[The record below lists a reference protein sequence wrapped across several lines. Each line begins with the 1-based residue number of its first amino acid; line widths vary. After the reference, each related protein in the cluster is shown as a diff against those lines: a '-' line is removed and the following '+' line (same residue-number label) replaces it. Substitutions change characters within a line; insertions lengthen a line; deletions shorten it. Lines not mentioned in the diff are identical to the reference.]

1 MNFETKQTCE
11 DHLKA
16 ALEAL
21 QKAQNHENWD
31 KYSLKTYYACDLNLE
46 DALMALQA
54 AIAKD

>member
-1 MNFETKQTCE
+1 MIFETKQTCE
-11 DHLKA
+11 DYLKA

-31 KYSLKTYYACDLNLE
+31 KYSLKVYRDTDMNLE
-46 DALMALQA
+46 DALSILQA